1 MQYVSSSLLC
11 TQTIQQTVQSHES
24 AVKSVT
30 EKGEALL
37 DTVNDP
43 TISEN
48 MRRLQADYQDL
59 CLAAKVFLTVSY
71 LDITNITWN
80 EGCEIG
86 PISYI
91 LIIACAIFIII
102 YEQTLKK
109 SNFGPKPILFQ
120 A

>member
-1 MQYVSSSLLC
+1 MQYVSSSLC

-24 AVKSVT
+24 AVKSVI

-48 MRRLQADYQDL
+48 MKRLQADYQDL
-59 CLAAKVFLTVSY
+59 CLAAKVVLTVSY
-71 LDITNITWN
+71 SDISSIPWN

-91 LIIACAIFIII
+91 LIIAYAFFYYNI
-102 YEQTLKK
+102 
-109 SNFGPKPILFQ
+109 
-120 A
+120 

>member
-1 MQYVSSSLLC
+1 M
-11 TQTIQQTVQSHES
+11 
-24 AVKSVT
+24 KSVT
-30 EKGEALL
+30 EKGETLL

-59 CLAAKVFLTVSY
+59 CLAAKVCLTVSY
-71 LDITNITWN
+71 SDITNITWN
-80 EGCEIG
+80 EGCEIV

-91 LIIACAIFIII
+91 LIIACAIFITI